1 MYLSLEQVKQ
11 HLLINNDFIEDD
23 AYLEQLIQVAGD
35 AISKHLDI
43 ALEEL
48 NAGGTLPPAIT
59 QAMLLMIGNFYA
71 NRESVSF
78 GAATEIP
85 LSYRY
90 LIGLYKN
97 YNNTNY

>member
-1 MYLSLEQVKQ
+1 MYISLAQVKQ
-11 HLLINNDFIEDD
+11 HLLIDTDFVEDD
-23 AYLEQLIQVAGD
+23 AYILQLIEVAGD
-35 AISKHLDI
+35 VVSKHLDI
-43 ALEEL
+43 ALDEL
-48 NAGGTLPPAIT
+48 EAGGNLPPAII

-71 NRESVSF
+71 NRESVSY

-97 YNNTNY
+97 YNNN

>member
-1 MYLSLEQVKQ
+1 MYLSLEEVKQ
-11 HLLINNDFIEDD
+11 HLLINNDFKEDD
-23 AYLEQLIQVAGD
+23 AYIEQLINVAGD
-35 AISKHLDI
+35 AVSKHLDI
-43 ALEEL
+43 ALDEL
-48 NAGGTLPPAIT
+48 EAGGKIPPAIA
-59 QAMLLMIGNFYA
+59 QAMLLMIGNLYA
-71 NRESVSF
+71 NRESISF